1 MPFATDRKDKMFTAK
16 NLNNL
21 YSRFDKKCSQALN
34 GMSPLFANS
43 TDGPWEG
50 KYPYGVWYVYRND
63 ANSCKRLR
71 ADNPVGPNYIPGIG
85 GEWIDNYQQINAG
98 IQLSTLE
105 NQYVDKEGGQVY
117 VVMSYQ
123 CDMSMMGIFSVG
135 MLNLLFM
142 GGVSEKGMSERR
154 KGCVTFFV
162 NFPTVDRRDRDG
174 RENSARMSLFPT
186 T

>member
-1 MPFATDRKDKMFTAK
+1 MSARGAK
-16 NLNNL
+16 SAGPDCCFGIDGREINGADGREIIGADGRET
-21 YSRFDKKCSQALN
+21 RFCEPQ
-34 GMSPLFANS
+34 
-43 TDGPWEG
+43 
-50 KYPYGVWYVYRND
+50 
-63 ANSCKRLR
+63 
-71 ADNPVGPNYIPGIG
+71 
-85 GEWIDNYQQINAG
+85 
-98 IQLSTLE
+98 
-105 NQYVDKEGGQVY
+105 GGQVY